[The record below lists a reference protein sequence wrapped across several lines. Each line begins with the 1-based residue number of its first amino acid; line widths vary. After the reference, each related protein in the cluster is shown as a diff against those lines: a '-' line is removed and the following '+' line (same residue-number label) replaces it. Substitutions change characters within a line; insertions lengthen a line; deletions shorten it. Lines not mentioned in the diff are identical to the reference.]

1 MITCSPVA
9 GARARLLVAPL
20 LVAGAYGSKMRQTL
34 AAALVLCTASAFAPQ
49 QHSARGAIKLYS
61 SVKPTAGISFYDG
74 LYEPDV
80 PDVKLTRWRCSVR
93 TTTRHRL
100 TPSPRRS
107 KDGEN
112 GVATFNF
119 DKPSF
124 FNCER
129 EEDVPQGAITAMTM
143 EDEEGEI
150 STANVSARFVEGKP
164 VGLLVR
170 HEMKSPGEWDR
181 FMRFMERYAEANGL
195 GFAKA

>member
-1 MITCSPVA
+1 MQRPQA
-9 GARARLLVAPL
+9 W
-20 LVAGAYGSKMRQTL
+20 
-34 AAALVLCTASAFAPQ
+34 APQ
-49 QHSARGAIKLYS
+49 RTRRPTTAAWRQR
-61 SVKPTAGISFYDG
+61 KPGRRRRVVS
-74 LYEPDV
+74 P
-80 PDVKLTRWRCSVR
+80 PS
-93 TTTRHRL
+93 
-100 TPSPRRS
+100 TPSTRRRS

-170 HEMKSPGEWDR
+170 HEMRTLGEWDR

>member
-1 MITCSPVA
+1 MATQRLANITTPS
-9 GARARLLVAPL
+9 
-20 LVAGAYGSKMRQTL
+20 
-34 AAALVLCTASAFAPQ
+34 
-49 QHSARGAIKLYS
+49 
-61 SVKPTAGISFYDG
+61 
-74 LYEPDV
+74 
-80 PDVKLTRWRCSVR
+80 
-93 TTTRHRL
+93 

-170 HEMKSPGEWDR
+170 HEMRTPGEWDR

>member
-1 MITCSPVA
+1 
-9 GARARLLVAPL
+9 
-20 LVAGAYGSKMRQTL
+20 MRQNF
-34 AAALVLCTASAFAPQ
+34 AAALILCTASAFAPQ
-49 QHSARGAIKLYS
+49 QHSPRGAVKLHS
-61 SVKPTAGISFYDG
+61 SVKPTAGISFYEG

-80 PDVKLTRWRCSVR
+80 PDVKLTRCRCSVR
-93 TTTRHRL
+93 TRGLPSERVVPDRGVAPEEARPGRRL
-100 TPSPRRS
+100 QRAREPSTPSTRRRS

-143 EDEEGEI
+143 ADEEGEI

-170 HEMKSPGEWDR
+170 HEMKTPGEWDR

>member
-1 MITCSPVA
+1 MRQA
-9 GARARLLVAPL
+9 LALLLV
-20 LVAGAYGSKMRQTL
+20 SS
-34 AAALVLCTASAFAPQ
+34 AAAFAPP
-49 QHSARGAIKLYS
+49 ATTPRAAVKLFS
-61 SVKPTAGISFYDG
+61 SVKPTAGISFYEG

-80 PDVKLTRWRCSVR
+80 PDVKLT
-93 TTTRHRL
+93 
-100 TPSPRRS
+100 RS

-170 HEMKSPGEWDR
+170 HEMKTPGEWDR

>member
-1 MITCSPVA
+1 
-9 GARARLLVAPL
+9 
-20 LVAGAYGSKMRQTL
+20 MRQSLTL
-34 AAALVLCTASAFAPQ
+34 LLASSAAAFAP
-49 QHSARGAIKLYS
+49 ATTPRAAVKLYS

-80 PDVKLTRWRCSVR
+80 PDVKLTRWDAASARM
-93 TTTRHRL
+93 TRL

-170 HEMKSPGEWDR
+170 HEMRTPGEWDR

>member
-1 MITCSPVA
+1 
-9 GARARLLVAPL
+9 
-20 LVAGAYGSKMRQTL
+20 MRQSTF

-49 QHSARGAIKLYS
+49 QHSTRGAVKLYS
-61 SVKPTAGISFYDG
+61 SVKPSAGISFYDG

-80 PDVKLTRWRCSVR
+80 PDVKLT
-93 TTTRHRL
+93 
-100 TPSPRRS
+100 RS

-170 HEMKSPGEWDR
+170 HEMRTPGEWDR

>member
-1 MITCSPVA
+1 
-9 GARARLLVAPL
+9 
-20 LVAGAYGSKMRQTL
+20 MRQSFVS
-34 AAALVLCTASAFAPQ
+34 ALVLCTAAAFAPQ
-49 QHSARGAIKLYS
+49 QHSTRGAIKLYS
-61 SVKPTAGISFYDG
+61 SVKPSAGISFYDG

-80 PDVKLTRWRCSVR
+80 PDVKLT
-93 TTTRHRL
+93 
-100 TPSPRRS
+100 RS

>member
-1 MITCSPVA
+1 
-9 GARARLLVAPL
+9 
-20 LVAGAYGSKMRQTL
+20 MRQSFVS
-34 AAALVLCTASAFAPQ
+34 ALVLCTAAAFAPQ
-49 QHSARGAIKLYS
+49 QHSARGAVNLYS

-80 PDVKLTRWRCSVR
+80 PDVKLT
-93 TTTRHRL
+93 
-100 TPSPRRS
+100 RS

>member
-1 MITCSPVA
+1 MITGSPVA
-9 GARARLLVAPL
+9 RRVLVCWCPSA
-20 LVAGAYGSKMRQTL
+20 AKFDAYACKMRQSIK
-34 AAALVLCTASAFAPQ
+34 AALVLCTAAAFAPQ
-49 QHSARGAIKLYS
+49 QHATRSAVKVYS
-61 SVKPTAGISFYDG
+61 SVKPSAGISFYEG

-80 PDVKLTRWRCSVR
+80 PDVKLT
-93 TTTRHRL
+93 
-100 TPSPRRS
+100 RS

-170 HEMKSPGEWDR
+170 HEMRTPGEWDR

>member
-1 MITCSPVA
+1 MTP
-9 GARARLLVAPL
+9 
-20 LVAGAYGSKMRQTL
+20 
-34 AAALVLCTASAFAPQ
+34 
-49 QHSARGAIKLYS
+49 
-61 SVKPTAGISFYDG
+61 
-74 LYEPDV
+74 
-80 PDVKLTRWRCSVR
+80 
-93 TTTRHRL
+93 HRL
-100 TPSPRRS
+100 TPPPRRS

-143 EDEEGEI
+143 ADEEGEI

>member
-1 MITCSPVA
+1 MQRPHAWAPQRTRRPRSWCGTEEARP
-9 GARARLLVAPL
+9 GRRLRRAR
-20 LVAGAYGSKMRQTL
+20 
-34 AAALVLCTASAFAPQ
+34 
-49 QHSARGAIKLYS
+49 
-61 SVKPTAGISFYDG
+61 
-74 LYEPDV
+74 EP
-80 PDVKLTRWRCSVR
+80 S
-93 TTTRHRL
+93 

-170 HEMKSPGEWDR
+170 HEMRTPGEWDR

>member
-1 MITCSPVA
+1 MRQA
-9 GARARLLVAPL
+9 LALLLV
-20 LVAGAYGSKMRQTL
+20 SS
-34 AAALVLCTASAFAPQ
+34 AAAFAP
-49 QHSARGAIKLYS
+49 ATTPRAAVKLNS
-61 SVKPTAGISFYDG
+61 SVKPSAGISFYDG

-80 PDVKLTRWRCSVR
+80 PDVKLT
-93 TTTRHRL
+93 
-100 TPSPRRS
+100 RS

-170 HEMKSPGEWDR
+170 HEMRTPGEWDR

>member
-1 MITCSPVA
+1 
-9 GARARLLVAPL
+9 
-20 LVAGAYGSKMRQTL
+20 MRQSFVS
-34 AAALVLCTASAFAPQ
+34 ALVLCTAAAFAPQ
-49 QHSARGAIKLYS
+49 QHSARGAVNLYS
-61 SVKPTAGISFYDG
+61 SVKPTAGISFYEG

-80 PDVKLTRWRCSVR
+80 PDVKLT
-93 TTTRHRL
+93 
-100 TPSPRRS
+100 RS

-170 HEMKSPGEWDR
+170 HEMKTPGEWDR

>member
-1 MITCSPVA
+1 
-9 GARARLLVAPL
+9 
-20 LVAGAYGSKMRQTL
+20 MRQSL
-34 AAALVLCTASAFAPQ
+34 AALVLCTASAFAPQ
-49 QHSARGAIKLYS
+49 QHATRAAVKLSS
-61 SVKPTAGISFYDG
+61 SVKPTAGISFYEG

-80 PDVKLTRWRCSVR
+80 PDVKLTRWRQ
-93 TTTRHRL
+93 RL
-100 TPSPRRS
+100 AKCDDAVSTPSPRRS

-143 EDEEGEI
+143 NDEEGEI

>member
-1 MITCSPVA
+1 MRV
-9 GARARLLVAPL
+9 LVCWCPSAAKL
-20 LVAGAYGSKMRQTL
+20 DAYDSKMRQSL
-34 AAALVLCTASAFAPQ
+34 VAALVLCTAAAFAPQ
-49 QHSARGAIKLYS
+49 QHSARGAVKLFS
-61 SVKPTAGISFYDG
+61 SVKPSAGISFYEG

-80 PDVKLTRWRCSVR
+80 PDVKLTRCRCSVLQNM
-93 TTTRHRL
+93 TTPPL

-143 EDEEGEI
+143 ADEEGEI

-170 HEMKSPGEWDR
+170 HEMRTPGEWDR

>member
-1 MITCSPVA
+1 MLVCWCPLCSQA
-9 GARARLLVAPL
+9 D
-20 LVAGAYGSKMRQTL
+20 AYDLEMRQSFV
-34 AAALVLCTASAFAPQ
+34 AALVLCTAAAFAPQ
-49 QHSARGAIKLYS
+49 QHSTRGAIKLFS
-61 SVKPTAGISFYDG
+61 SVKPSAGISFYDG

-80 PDVKLTRWRCSVR
+80 PDVKLT
-93 TTTRHRL
+93 
-100 TPSPRRS
+100 RS

-170 HEMKSPGEWDR
+170 HEMKTPGEWDR

>member
-1 MITCSPVA
+1 
-9 GARARLLVAPL
+9 
-20 LVAGAYGSKMRQTL
+20 MRISF
-34 AAALVLCTASAFAPQ
+34 AAALILCTAAAFAPQ
-49 QHSARGAIKLYS
+49 QHTTRSAVKLYS
-61 SVKPTAGISFYDG
+61 SVKPSAGISFYDG

-80 PDVKLTRWRCSVR
+80 PDVKLT
-93 TTTRHRL
+93 
-100 TPSPRRS
+100 RS

-143 EDEEGEI
+143 ADEEGEI

-170 HEMKSPGEWDR
+170 HEMRTPGEWDR

>member
-1 MITCSPVA
+1 
-9 GARARLLVAPL
+9 
-20 LVAGAYGSKMRQTL
+20 MRQSFV
-34 AAALVLCTASAFAPQ
+34 AALVLCTASAFAPQ
-49 QHSARGAIKLYS
+49 QHSTRGAIKLFS
-61 SVKPTAGISFYDG
+61 SVKPSAGISFYDG

-80 PDVKLTRWRCSVR
+80 PDVKLT
-93 TTTRHRL
+93 
-100 TPSPRRS
+100 RS

>member
-1 MITCSPVA
+1 MLAKLCVDAACTPLHTTC
-9 GARARLLVAPL
+9 RAATLAYALPLNGVRSAATMRQSLTWLLV
-20 LVAGAYGSKMRQTL
+20 SS
-34 AAALVLCTASAFAPQ
+34 AAAFAPP
-49 QHSARGAIKLYS
+49 ATTPRAAVKLYS
-61 SVKPTAGISFYDG
+61 SVKPSAGISFYDG

-80 PDVKLTRWRCSVR
+80 PDVKLT
-93 TTTRHRL
+93 
-100 TPSPRRS
+100 RS

-170 HEMKSPGEWDR
+170 HEMKTPGEWDR

>member
-1 MITCSPVA
+1 
-9 GARARLLVAPL
+9 
-20 LVAGAYGSKMRQTL
+20 MRQSIK
-34 AAALVLCTASAFAPQ
+34 AALVLCTAAAFAPQ
-49 QHSARGAIKLYS
+49 QHATRSAVKLSS
-61 SVKPTAGISFYDG
+61 SVKPSAGISFYDG

-80 PDVKLTRWRCSVR
+80 PDVKLT
-93 TTTRHRL
+93 
-100 TPSPRRS
+100 RS

-181 FMRFMERYAEANGL
+181 FMRFMERYAEANCL

>member
-1 MITCSPVA
+1 
-9 GARARLLVAPL
+9 
-20 LVAGAYGSKMRQTL
+20 MRQSIK
-34 AAALVLCTASAFAPQ
+34 AALVLCTAAAFAPQ
-49 QHSARGAIKLYS
+49 QHSARSTIKLNS
-61 SVKPTAGISFYDG
+61 SVKPSAGISFYDG

-80 PDVKLTRWRCSVR
+80 PDVKLT
-93 TTTRHRL
+93 
-100 TPSPRRS
+100 RS

-170 HEMKSPGEWDR
+170 HEMRTPGEWDR

>member
-1 MITCSPVA
+1 MGSAANASSPIA
-9 GARARLLVAPL
+9 AWRRRSRGQDDAIDARAN
-20 LVAGAYGSKMRQTL
+20 QT
-34 AAALVLCTASAFAPQ
+34 P
-49 QHSARGAIKLYS
+49 
-61 SVKPTAGISFYDG
+61 P
-74 LYEPDV
+74 
-80 PDVKLTRWRCSVR
+80 
-93 TTTRHRL
+93 
-100 TPSPRRS
+100 PRRS

-181 FMRFMERYAEANGL
+181 FMRSMERYAEANGL

>member
-1 MITCSPVA
+1 
-9 GARARLLVAPL
+9 
-20 LVAGAYGSKMRQTL
+20 MRQSLTL
-34 AAALVLCTASAFAPQ
+34 LLASGAAAFAP
-49 QHSARGAIKLYS
+49 ATTPRAAIALRS

-80 PDVKLTRWRCSVR
+80 PDVKLTRWRRGVH
-93 TTTRHRL
+93 THDTPPPL

-170 HEMKSPGEWDR
+170 HEMRTPGEWDR

>member
-1 MITCSPVA
+1 MRV
-9 GARARLLVAPL
+9 LVCWCPSAAKL
-20 LVAGAYGSKMRQTL
+20 DAYDSKMRQSL
-34 AAALVLCTASAFAPQ
+34 VAALVLCTAAAFAPQ
-49 QHSARGAIKLYS
+49 QHSTRGAIKLFS
-61 SVKPTAGISFYDG
+61 SVKPSAGISFYDG

-80 PDVKLTRWRCSVR
+80 PDVKLT
-93 TTTRHRL
+93 
-100 TPSPRRS
+100 RS

-170 HEMKSPGEWDR
+170 HEMRTPGEWDR

>member
-1 MITCSPVA
+1 
-9 GARARLLVAPL
+9 
-20 LVAGAYGSKMRQTL
+20 MRQSLTL
-34 AAALVLCTASAFAPQ
+34 LLASSAAAFAP
-49 QHSARGAIKLYS
+49 ATTPRAAIALRS

-93 TTTRHRL
+93 TRGLRSDRVVPDRGVTRRKRGQDDAVAVSPPS
-100 TPSPRRS
+100 TPSTRRRS

>member
-1 MITCSPVA
+1 M
-9 GARARLLVAPL
+9 LVCWCPSAAKL
-20 LVAGAYGSKMRQTL
+20 DAYDSKMRQF
-34 AAALVLCTASAFAPQ
+34 AAALVLCTAAAFAPQ
-49 QHSARGAIKLYS
+49 QHSTRGAIKLFS
-61 SVKPTAGISFYDG
+61 SVKPSAGISFYDG

-80 PDVKLTRWRCSVR
+80 PDVKLT
-93 TTTRHRL
+93 
-100 TPSPRRS
+100 RS

-170 HEMKSPGEWDR
+170 HEMRTPGEWDR

>member
-1 MITCSPVA
+1 M
-9 GARARLLVAPL
+9 
-20 LVAGAYGSKMRQTL
+20 
-34 AAALVLCTASAFAPQ
+34 F
-49 QHSARGAIKLYS
+49 S
-61 SVKPTAGISFYDG
+61 SVKPSAGISFYDG

-80 PDVKLTRWRCSVR
+80 PDVKLT
-93 TTTRHRL
+93 
-100 TPSPRRS
+100 RS

-170 HEMKSPGEWDR
+170 HEMRTPGEWDR

>member
-1 MITCSPVA
+1 
-9 GARARLLVAPL
+9 
-20 LVAGAYGSKMRQTL
+20 MRQSTF

-49 QHSARGAIKLYS
+49 QHSTRGAVKLYS
-61 SVKPTAGISFYDG
+61 SVKPSAGISFYDG

-80 PDVKLTRWRCSVR
+80 PDVKLT
-93 TTTRHRL
+93 
-100 TPSPRRS
+100 RS